1 MESVDY
7 KEEVRKSDSKFN
19 KEIHTEIVRAGKRTY
34 FFDVKSTRND
44 EYYLTITES
53 KKRFGEN
60 GKFHFEKHKLFLYKE
75 DFEKFADS
83 LQDAVNYIR
92 KNQPQQDSAPKVEE
106 IEEKVEV
113 VAEPDKD
120 FSDIEFED
128 I

>member
-1 MESVDY
+1 MESVDN
-7 KEEVRKSDSKFN
+7 KEEAKKIDSKFN
-19 KEIHTEIVRAGKRTY
+19 NEIHSEIVRAGKRTY

-60 GKFHFEKHKLFLYKE
+60 GKFHFEKHKLFLFKE
-75 DFEKFADS
+75 DFDRFAES
-83 LQDAVNYIR
+83 LQEVVNFIR
-92 KNQPQQDSAPKVEE
+92 KNQPEQETAPKVEKT
-106 IEEKVEV
+106 EEVEV
-113 VAEPDKD
+113 VAETAKD